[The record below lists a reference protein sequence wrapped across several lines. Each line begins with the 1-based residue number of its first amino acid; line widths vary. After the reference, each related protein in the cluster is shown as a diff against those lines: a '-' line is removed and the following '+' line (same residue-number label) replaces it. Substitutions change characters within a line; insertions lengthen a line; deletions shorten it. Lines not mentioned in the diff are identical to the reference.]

1 MHNDFWV
8 IRKILKLITNMLYV
22 SYYCMQK
29 NGGGYLDVIFTLY
42 PYIHG
47 LKHGEIWNP
56 NKKIRIHIIL
66 PFVGKHVKAVILYWQ
81 NSSEQHVLN
90 ISSILQP
97 KKCTCTNLCKRD
109 AMLST
114 TYLISK
120 FYTISKKKSN
130 LSFLA
135 TAL

>member
-1 MHNDFWV
+1 
-8 IRKILKLITNMLYV
+8 MLSLHV
-22 SYYCMQK
+22 
-29 NGGGYLDVIFTLY
+29 YLYT
-42 PYIHG
+42 HG
-47 LKHGEIWNP
+47 LQHGEIWNP

-97 KKCTCTNLCKRD
+97 KKCTCTSLCKRD

-120 FYTISKKKSN
+120 FYTISKKKIQFEFPCNCIIILIWRVACEN
-130 LSFLA
+130 LMIYASEYQEIMVR
-135 TAL
+135 